1 MLPNELERA
10 ISSLEPVT
18 QEVLR
23 LVVGYY
29 EKQLADLKREVVIL
43 EQGNE
48 KLKFENEALKGE
60 NKRLKDQL
68 AKDSQNSNKPPSSDG
83 LKKRKKTR
91 SLRSKSGRKPGAQ
104 PGHKGTTLKMV
115 AIADHKHRH
124 RLESCPSCCAD
135 LSAVQA
141 HAKDR
146 RQVFDLPKIKIEV
159 SEHQIEGKCCPFCGE
174 EAWSEYPSG
183 VNSRVQYGPNIK
195 ALGVYLKQYQM
206 ISYQRA
212 CDLMKHLF
220 GRSPC
225 PGSLYNAERKAYEEL
240 EAFEVQLR
248 RRLIEAAVAGFD
260 ETSLRVEGTNHWLHL
275 CSTDELALYHIDP
288 KRGREAMQRMGV
300 LPHFDGIAIH
310 DFLSSYYGYDCEHG
324 ACNAHLLR
332 ELRYIAERFEQTWA
346 RQILELLKRINNSR
360 KVKKAQGLDAFSNIE
375 TDYFQFQYRQIIDK
389 AFEVNP
395 LEDLPLNNRGK
406 PIKNEPRKLA
416 ERFDLYQPQIL
427 HFMWDFNV
435 PFDNNRSERDLRMAK
450 VKQKVS
456 GCFRSSNG
464 AQFFARIRSYI
475 VSAQKQGFYAFDALR
490 LLFMGDF
497 TLTQLLLLPAH

>member
-1 MLPNELERA
+1 MLPNELEQA
-10 ISSLEPVT
+10 ISLLEGET
-18 QEVLR
+18 QQALR

-29 EKQLADLKREVVIL
+29 EKQIAGLKREVVIVK
-43 EQGNE
+43 Q
-48 KLKFENEALKGE
+48 ENERLKRENESLKRE
-60 NKRLKDQL
+60 NKQLKDRL
-68 AKDSQNSNKPPSSDG
+68 SKDSQNSNKPPSSDG

-115 AIADHKHRH
+115 AFADQVQHH
-124 RLESCPSCCAD
+124 RLDSCPSCCAD
-135 LSAVQA
+135 LSAVEV

-159 SEHQIEGKCCPFCGE
+159 SEHRIEGKCCPVCGE
-174 EAWSEYPSG
+174 QAWSEYPPG
-183 VNSRVQYGPNIK
+183 VNSLVQYGPNIK

-240 EAFEVQLR
+240 ATFEVQLR
-248 RRLIEAAVAGFD
+248 CRLIEAAVAGFD

-332 ELRYIAERFEQTWA
+332 ELTYIAERFEQAWA
-346 RQILELLKRINNSR
+346 RQMSALLKRINNSR
-360 KVKKAQGLDAFSNIE
+360 KVKKDQGLDAFSDIE
-375 TDYFQFQYRQIIDK
+375 TDYFQFQYRQIIDT

-395 LEDLPLNNRGK
+395 LEELPLNNRGK
-406 PIKNEPRKLA
+406 PIKTEARKLA
-416 ERFDLYQPQIL
+416 ERFEIYQPQIL
-427 HFMWDFNV
+427 HFMWDFDV

-490 LLFMGDF
+490 SLFMGDF
-497 TLTQLLLLPAH
+497 TLTQMLIQSE